1 MSGFREKLE
10 EHVRS
15 CNEKSLGLMSCAK
28 KFKKDYP
35 LNVSIRL
42 LETQPVVVAVVDSGD
57 SGDSG
62 DSIYY
67 LCRKGEDIIVA
78 QMTN

>member
-1 MSGFREKLE
+1 MGGVMSDFREKLE
-10 EHVRS
+10 EHVRLG
-15 CNEKSLGLMSCAK
+15 NEKSLGLMSCAK
-28 KFKKDYP
+28 KFMDEHP
-35 LNVSIRL
+35 ENVSVTV
-42 LETQPVVVAVVDSGD
+42 LETQPVVVAVVIP
-57 SGDSG
+57 G